1 MSFAS
6 RVTVLPNR
14 CDTTG
19 YSGDDEWLHP
29 GESYLGDGT
38 GSNIGPFEN
47 CTESLTFVLQ
57 NIMSHTTVILESTNH
72 SIDQFILIQDVTNF
86 TLKAEFQSVTIQ
98 CTKNTGQL
106 SILNVVIDGYG
117 FSGGDSENTVA
128 ILKSIVNIFYVIP
141 EVVPIAMLLGHCENV
156 VMENVTIMNT
166 RGFGLVGINLIGSS
180 QLNSILFFNNSNP
193 GRCVSPIPM
202 NLSTTK
208 LID

>member
-1 MSFAS
+1 MSKQVPYLEAVKSTIICTTMKMWHPASVLFLLASLHLLEHGMSFAS

-38 GSNIGPFEN
+38 GSNIDPFEN

-57 NIMSHTTVILESTNH
+57 NIMSHITVILESTNH

-98 CTKNTGQL
+98 CTKNTGL
-106 SILNVVIDGYG
+106 AFIS
-117 FSGGDSENTVA
+117 TV
-128 ILKSIVNIFYVIP
+128 
-141 EVVPIAMLLGHCENV
+141 
-156 VMENVTIMNT
+156 
-166 RGFGLVGINLIGSS
+166 
-180 QLNSILFFNNSNP
+180 NP
-193 GRCVSPIPM
+193 QCCNRWM
-202 NLSTTK
+202 WL
-208 LID
+208 